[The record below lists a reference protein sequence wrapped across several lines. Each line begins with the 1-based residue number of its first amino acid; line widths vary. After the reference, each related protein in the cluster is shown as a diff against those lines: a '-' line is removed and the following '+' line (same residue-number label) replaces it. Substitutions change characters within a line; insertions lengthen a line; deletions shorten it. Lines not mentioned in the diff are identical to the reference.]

1 MASLWSSAWVCPP
14 LATPQPVSAAGDLFV
29 LPPPGRAGVVP
40 AASPA
45 MGCCKGQVLQLVA
58 ASHVAASAKAEPATN
73 PLLAAATAGG
83 TRLEGSRALG
93 MGRVLVWDVG
103 AFQDETSMTFS
114 HPNCHGKGWSCHRAP
129 SGVHAPH
136 REPGGCKPRC
146 VLLILCQHPS
156 PCTTP
161 GSRAASR
168 DRGFLGLPHGLVSL
182 AEFPHIPSCFVTGDS
197 RS

>member
-45 MGCCKGQVLQLVA
+45 TGCCKGQVLQLVA

-114 HPNCHGKGWSCHRAP
+114 HPREGMVLPQGSQWGACPTQGAWRLQTTLRAADP
-129 SGVHAPH
+129 LPASLSLHHAGLQGSEQGQGIF
-136 REPGGCKPRC
+136 RAAARAGFPGG
-146 VLLILCQHPS
+146 
-156 PCTTP
+156 
-161 GSRAASR
+161 
-168 DRGFLGLPHGLVSL
+168 
-182 AEFPHIPSCFVTGDS
+182 IPSHSLLLCY
-197 RS
+197 R